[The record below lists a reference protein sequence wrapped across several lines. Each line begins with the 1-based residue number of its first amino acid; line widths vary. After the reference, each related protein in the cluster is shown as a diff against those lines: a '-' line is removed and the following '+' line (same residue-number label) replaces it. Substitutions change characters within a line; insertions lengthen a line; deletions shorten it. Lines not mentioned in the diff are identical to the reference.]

1 MIYDFITKKNKL
13 GFSLFEVV
21 VTMSIV
27 AIFIAACSNV
37 FTKRYKKRVALS
49 QHGRLECYY
58 DNSGQLTQRLFS
70 EKVLVGGEEKITDK
84 HYCEFTPSNASAY
97 LIINAVGG
105 GGAGG
110 DTYGGSAGVY
120 SSTFLTTTNH
130 QLRLFPGK
138 GASIGKAQGDNS
150 IVRDHDSKDLGDNP
164 DGKIVVNNAGG
175 RSNSGANYYLQDC
188 SVSYA
193 AYACGKEPACTL
205 NNDTKKARINYCK
218 SDGSDVKQENEGEET
233 LDYSTLV
240 DYAIDKSSGSS
251 ISDLSNVML
260 NYSKDVTESEGENT
274 YKVRYYSLAF
284 TLDGNFTAEQQK
296 SDIENYIKGLGIES
310 GVATL
315 SPKAGFGGAK
325 NQKGG
330 NGAIL
335 IVW

>member
-1 MIYDFITKKNKL
+1 MMYDFITKKNKL

-58 DNSGQLTQRLFS
+58 DNDGNLTQRLFS
-70 EKVLVGGEEKITDK
+70 EKVLVGGEEKITGK
-84 HYCEFTPSNASAY
+84 TYCEFTPSNASAY
-97 LIINAVGG
+97 LIINTVGG
-105 GGAGG
+105 GGSGG
-110 DTYGGSAGVY
+110 DEFGGSAGVY

-130 QLRLFPGK
+130 QLRLYPGK
-138 GASIGKAQGDNS
+138 GATVGTSQGGAS
-150 IVRDHDSKDLGDNP
+150 VVRDHDSGDR
-164 DGKIVVNNAGG
+164 IVVNNAGG
-175 RSNSGANYYLQDC
+175 RSNSGSNYYLQDC

-193 AYACGKEPACTL
+193 AYACAQEPACTL
-205 NNDTKKARINYCK
+205 NNDTKNARISYCK
-218 SDGSDVKQENEGEET
+218 SDGSAANHENEGEET
-233 LDYSTLV
+233 LSYSALV
-240 DYAIDKSSGSS
+240 DYAINKSSVGS

-260 NYSKDVTESEGENT
+260 NYSKDVTETEGENT

-284 TLDGNFTAEQQK
+284 KLDGNFTAEQEK

-325 NQKGG
+325 NQSGG

-335 IVW
+335 VVW